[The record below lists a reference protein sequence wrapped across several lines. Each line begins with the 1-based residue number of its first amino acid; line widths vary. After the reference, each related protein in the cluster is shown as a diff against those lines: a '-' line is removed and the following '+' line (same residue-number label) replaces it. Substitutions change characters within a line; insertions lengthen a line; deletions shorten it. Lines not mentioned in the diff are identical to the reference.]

1 MLKYRTMFDRL
12 EPLLPKIN
20 LFLKNVGEAFTLE
33 DLKNFIGLKNF
44 DDSTLGI
51 FLMSLCKFRILKIK

>member
-1 MLKYRTMFDRL
+1 MFDRL

-33 DLKNFIGLKNF
+33 DLKNFIGL
-44 DDSTLGI
+44 
-51 FLMSLCKFRILKIK
+51 RILMIILWVFF